1 MANGEVGRHGEP
13 AALNV
18 EVVLNREPESV
29 TALLQTLEE
38 VHALGLPL
46 KIKIVWSHHAHLV
59 TVSNV

>member
-1 MANGEVGRHGEP
+1 MENGEVGLHGEP

-46 KIKIVWSHHAHLV
+46 KIKIVWLHHAHLV
-59 TVSNV
+59 TIYNV